1 MSLFTIIMSHI
12 MRSINHKSEIINHKS
27 SGFTLVEL
35 LVVITIIG
43 ILIALLLPAV
53 QAAREAAR
61 RMQCSNNL
69 KQNGLAVANFENLY
83 NALPAGV
90 AFTEKGQPLE
100 ASMWLI
106 LQPFVEQANLMATY
120 DFTQRPYTANNA
132 SVVKTPIASYLCPSD
147 DAAGR
152 WLLGQYARSNY
163 VACFGSTDFGGPN
176 WTGTNFWGTASSGS
190 SADSHL
196 METDGVFR
204 VQAKR
209 TGRTLSEIKDGTSHT
224 VMASEVLSGKKDT
237 PADSRDDRGVWFYVE
252 MGSASYTHFL
262 TPNSSAGDYMES
274 GCCIAGPDMPCKLQ
288 ASYDMAKAYV
298 AARSRH
304 AGGVNALFVDGHVD
318 FYSDNIDTILWRG
331 LSTISMQ
338 PWEKLQSL

>member
-1 MSLFTIIMSHI
+1 MKRRLPIPI
-12 MRSINHKSEIINHKS
+12 

-69 KQNGLAVANFENLY
+69 KQNGLAVANFEGQFND
-83 NALPAGV
+83 LPAGV
-90 AFTEKGQPLE
+90 AFTEKGQLLE
-100 ASMWLI
+100 ASMWLV
-106 LQPFVEQANLMATY
+106 LQPFLEQANLMARY
-120 DFTQRPYTANNA
+120 DFAQRPYTANNI
-132 SVVKTPIASYLCPSD
+132 SVVRMQIPGYLCPSD

-152 WLLGQYARSNY
+152 WVLGSYARSNY
-163 VACFGSTDFGGPN
+163 VACFGSDDFGGPN
-176 WTGTNFWGTASSGS
+176 WNGTSLWTGFTTGS
-190 SADSHL
+190 LADSQVL
-196 METDGVFR
+196 ETDGVFR

-209 TGRTLSEIKDGTSHT
+209 TGRGLNEIKDGTSHT

-237 PADSRDDRGVWFYVE
+237 PAESRDDRGVWYYIE
-252 MGSASYTHFL
+252 MGSASYTHRL

-274 GCCIAGPDMPCKLQ
+274 GCCIAEPDMPCTIQ
-288 ASYDMAKAYV
+288 ASYNMGQAYA

-304 AGGVNALFVDGHVD
+304 PGGVNAVFVDGHVE
-318 FYSDNIDTILWRG
+318 FFSDDIDSTLWRG

-338 PWEKLQSL
+338 PWETQHSQ